1 MYEVGRIGLLTFR
14 VDTERVGIV
23 LTKVI
28 LGELKMT
35 IDISKFWLGMNNEWL
50 LHNTDTSYPRYNI
63 VENAESGNYRIEV
76 AIPGWSKK
84 ELELVQE
91 ENELLIKGKKERKLG
106 SEERF
111 IHQGLSLKS
120 FERKFILNADLKVD
134 SVELTDGLL
143 TIALSRTP
151 NSTRKVLDIN

>member
-1 MYEVGRIGLLTFR
+1 
-14 VDTERVGIV
+14 
-23 LTKVI
+23 
-28 LGELKMT
+28 MT

-63 VENAESGNYRIEV
+63 VENVDTGNFRIEV
-76 AIPGWSKK
+76 AVPGWSKQ
-84 ELELVQE
+84 ELELIHE
-91 ENELLIKGKKERKLG
+91 DNELLIKGKKERKLG
-106 SEERF
+106 ATERF
-111 IHQGLSLKS
+111 VHQGLSLKS

-151 NSTRKVLDIN
+151 NSSRKVLKIN